1 MRRCLPL
8 FGSRFLA
15 KNIFIFK
22 EVNEMRLNA
31 PRFLTFMIALI
42 LGVLGIVSWFVPIP
56 LVSVYGFWFVAAG
69 FVLLALAAIFK
80 GL

>member
-1 MRRCLPL
+1 
-8 FGSRFLA
+8 
-15 KNIFIFK
+15 
-22 EVNEMRLNA
+22 MRLNA

-42 LGVLGIVSWFVPIP
+42 LGVLGIVSRFVPIP